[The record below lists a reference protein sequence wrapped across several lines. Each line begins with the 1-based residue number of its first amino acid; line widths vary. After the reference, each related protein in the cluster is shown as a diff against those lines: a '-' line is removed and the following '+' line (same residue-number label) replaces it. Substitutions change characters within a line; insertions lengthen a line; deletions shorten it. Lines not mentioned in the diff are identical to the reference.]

1 MILGGRLSSD
11 DFAAEVFGCWNES
24 GGDVPGAFARLGEAV
39 AEARSDHAEVQDL
52 DATLFSEDYE
62 TL

>member
-1 MILGGRLSSD
+1 LILGERLSSD

>member
-1 MILGGRLSSD
+1 VAD
-11 DFAAEVFGCWNES
+11 
-24 GGDVPGAFARLGEAV
+24 AFARLGEAV
-39 AEARSDHAEVQDL
+39 AAARCDYAEVQDL